1 MPVVFRDPP
10 ISLFTAHCL
19 AVFFAGS
26 YVGSLYLS
34 KNARLSFRKGLVR
47 LRQGEQRAKEQNE
60 RWRDD
65 PEVIRAR
72 LVAVSVST
80 LSSCITVLGLVLIL
94 IWDFGVRV
102 L

>member
-1 MPVVFRDPP
+1 MPVVFGDPP

-34 KNARLSFRKGLVR
+34 KNTRLSFRKGLVR
-47 LRQGEQRAKEQNE
+47 LRQGEQRAKEQDE

-80 LSSCITVLGLVLIL
+80 LSSCVTVLGLVWTLIGEL
-94 IWDFGVRV
+94 EVRR

>member
-34 KNARLSFRKGLVR
+34 KNARLSFRKGLVQ
-47 LRQGEQRAKEQNE
+47 LRPGEQRAKEQSEWIRKSEKARAGIFPKLSNLAE
-60 RWRDD
+60 R
-65 PEVIRAR
+65 
-72 LVAVSVST
+72 
-80 LSSCITVLGLVLIL
+80 
-94 IWDFGVRV
+94 
-102 L
+102 